1 MIKVNWGPFSKFLMK
16 IVKSE
21 TLNDDS
27 SRIVYFYVFWN
38 FLAQFVLRNVKLN
51 CIYQANTH
59 IKNILRV
66 LIVFQQ
72 NIAGWQLT
80 LWLLVNL
87 FCFCASCYFFSMLAV
102 FSDLLETF
110 CETLLVFLNSVGKT
124 REMSLRYHSLTW
136 LTYFTGKN
144 INKLYQVFNL
154 FEFQLTSPRG

>member
-1 MIKVNWGPFSKFLMK
+1 MIEVNWGPFSKFLMK

-72 NIAGWQLT
+72 NIAGLRLI

-87 FCFCASCYFFSMLAV
+87 FCFCASCYFFSMLTV
-102 FSDLLETF
+102 SSELLETL
-110 CETLLVFLNSVGKT
+110 CETLLDFLNGVGKT

-154 FEFQLTSPRG
+154 FEFQLVSSRG